1 MDNGPSALEISHFL
15 YDARFSKD
23 DTHMFYVAL
32 IINFLLAGTDAYAK
46 KTTPY
51 WNPSAQ
57 RPHWHRF
64 MTSPPCFHTTRSAN
78 SVSSS

>member
-15 YDARFSKD
+15 YDAHFSKD

-46 KTTPY
+46 KL
-51 WNPSAQ
+51 
-57 RPHWHRF
+57 R
-64 MTSPPCFHTTRSAN
+64 HTGTRRRSAHTGTAL
-78 SVSSS
+78 